1 MAKQVTDSSFDADVL
16 QADEPVLV
24 DFWAEWCGPCK
35 QIAPALDEIGDELSG
50 KMTLAK
56 VNIDD
61 NPESPSKYGVRG
73 IPTLMLFKGGEV
85 AATKVGALPKSKLKE
100 CGSSLSSNHLMNSAS
115 RKVEFQPR
123 RSGGVFFFRGRNG
136 RGVFER

>member
-1 MAKQVTDSSFDADVL
+1 MAKQVTDSSFEADVL

-35 QIAPALDEIGDELSG
+35 QIAPALDEIGEELSG

-61 NPESPSKYGVRG
+61 NPEMPQKYGVRG
-73 IPTLMLFKGGEV
+73 IPTLMFFNEGKLID
-85 AATKVGALPKSKLKE
+85 TKIGSLPKSALDE
-100 CGSSLSSNHLMNSAS
+100 WI
-115 RKVEFQPR
+115 E
-123 RSGGVFFFRGRNG
+123 RNL
-136 RGVFER
+136 